1 MTKASTRVNDSQDM
15 SWTEVLELSKSYLK
29 IPLALLFIE
38 AIYWFIT
45 QPSNTLVPIQ
55 ISEAWI
61 WHELTNLI
69 YGEGTATPVSY
80 THLTLP
86 TR

>member
-45 QPSNTLVPIQ
+45 PTIEYTRAHSNK
-55 ISEAWI
+55 
-61 WHELTNLI
+61 
-69 YGEGTATPVSY
+69 
-80 THLTLP
+80 
-86 TR
+86 